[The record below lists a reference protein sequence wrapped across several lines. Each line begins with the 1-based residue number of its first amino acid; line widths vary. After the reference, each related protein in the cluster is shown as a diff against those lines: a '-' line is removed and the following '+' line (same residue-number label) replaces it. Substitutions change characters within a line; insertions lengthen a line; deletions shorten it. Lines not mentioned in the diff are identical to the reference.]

1 MDHVEYYKRQISLT
15 EWLEQM
21 GHKEATA
28 IRLEDNEKRERL
40 KLLHRLIGLPYDQP
54 YQFTAAEV
62 AEAGPKFQQFLTD
75 HGEELCALR
84 LIPTD
89 PTLPKLRMRG
99 QSIRQALNWFKDQA
113 IDVSKYRADFV
124 PHPPDESWAT
134 IFVVNRNGIFGE
146 TLKGGHNKLTQGLYD
161 DSDQIYSFTWD
172 FKNWHLDPANAEAE
186 SYLKQMTGL
195 LAVKDDKLKGE
206 LTSKLNATFA
216 GDYLCGYFE
225 TTSSVALGTW
235 FIDYNRILGDMYKTF
250 SESSDTN
257 TGHPIVRGMAGSPGK
272 AKGVVRIIEPGDS
285 ADKIKPGEILVC
297 RMTTPDYLPHM
308 MKAAAI
314 VTDLG
319 GVLSHAAIVA
329 RELHKPCVTAAKD
342 ATKKLQTGQQVLV
355 NADAGIVQTA

>member
-1 MDHVEYYKRQISLT
+1 MDHVEYYKKQISLT
-15 EWLEQM
+15 EWLDHM
-21 GHKEATA
+21 GHADSTA

-40 KLLHRLIGLPYDQP
+40 KLLHKLIGLPFDEP
-54 YQFTAAEV
+54 YQFTAVEV
-62 AEAGPKFQQFLTD
+62 KQAGPQFQQFLTE

-99 QSIRQALNWFKDQA
+99 QTIRQAMKWFAEQD
-113 IDVSKYRADFV
+113 IDVTKYRADFV

-134 IFVVNRNGIFGE
+134 IFVVNEHGIFGE

-161 DSDQIYSFTWD
+161 DADQIYSFSSD
-172 FKNWHLDPANAEAE
+172 FHKWRVDPTNSEAMN
-186 SYLKQMTGL
+186 YLKQMTDL
-195 LAVKDDKLKGE
+195 LRVKDEKTREE
-206 LTSKLNATFA
+206 LANQLDATFA
-216 GDYLCGYFE
+216 GEYLCGYFE

-250 SESSDTN
+250 FEPVEESETAAL
-257 TGHPIVRGMAGSPGK
+257 VRGMVGSPGK
-272 AKGVVRIIEPGDS
+272 ARGLVRIIEPGDS
-285 ADKIKPGEILVC
+285 SDKIQPGEILVC

-329 RELHKPCVTAAKD
+329 RELHKPCVTATKD
-342 ATKKLQTGQQVLV
+342 ATKKLKTGQLV
-355 NADAGIVQTA
+355 FVDADLGIVQTA